1 MKSPNKHTI
10 LLVDD
15 DPLVLEA
22 MHELFCDEFTPLLA
36 KTGVTALEF
45 ALNRPEISAVV
56 LDVKMAGQ
64 DGVETYR
71 QLREARPRL
80 PIVIHTG
87 FPGSHHRQQIDT
99 LLAPFAYI
107 IKGRSF
113 QQLIDAVRQ
122 ACASPTPDPESN

>member
-1 MKSPNKHTI
+1 MKAQNKHTI

-22 MHELFCDEFTPLLA
+22 MHELFCDEFVPLLA

-45 ALNRPEISAVV
+45 ALSRSDIAAVV

-71 QLREARPRL
+71 QLREARPQL

-99 LLAPFAYI
+99 LLSPFAYI
-107 IKGRSF
+107 IKGRSY

-122 ACASPTPDPESN
+122 ACGTPSPDPEQN